1 MDLLCSHGV
10 DNVVQFNVCHS
21 EGIFLIGWL
30 SWSPDIMLFDLIPKN
45 SRTVS
50 PNMYCSEIW
59 DFHNKQVISIGGETN
74 S

>member
-10 DNVVQFNVCHS
+10 ENAVQFNVCLS
-21 EGIFLIGWL
+21 KGIFVIGWS
-30 SWSPDIMLFDLIPKN
+30 SWSPDIMLFDLIPKYN
-45 SRTVS
+45 RTVS